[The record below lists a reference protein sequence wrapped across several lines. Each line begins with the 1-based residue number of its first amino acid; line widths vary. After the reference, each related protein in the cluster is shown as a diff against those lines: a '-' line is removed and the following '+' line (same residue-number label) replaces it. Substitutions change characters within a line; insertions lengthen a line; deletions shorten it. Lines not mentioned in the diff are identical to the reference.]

1 MRSVSHRGE
10 LGRPDGFDAGI
21 AQPEAWDRAR
31 EWLGGGRFWSAALV
45 LLITLAVAKSTA
57 TVHWVDGIE
66 VIVPIALL
74 AALLMSVLALLPIR
88 EPIGLGIGA
97 VLAPVAAV
105 IGAWPQLHHSHPGDV
120 IGPQLIGVWWTR
132 LHDGTA
138 TSDPAFYLVLICL
151 LMWVT
156 GAWLS
161 WCVLRWRK
169 PMLGLIPG
177 VAAFAT
183 NILNIPSDQ
192 NGYVLAML
200 VLTLALL
207 LWTNYTGSIASAV
220 RAKVKLTGDARWDF
234 WESGLVAM
242 AALIVLGIM
251 LPPLSTGD
259 KTTDLESGIF
269 TSWAQLQQRLSNP
282 GIFRTGSGQG
292 VTGFSDEVKLSGS
305 LQRTRDIVFIY
316 TVVGDY
322 AGPKYFRGVDAT
334 ITVNGEWK
342 YPGTNGFQSVIPK
355 NQFPDFSENYEKLAG
370 ATVDVTMRA
379 PPSGYADVLFY
390 PGQLYKIDRT
400 TLATQVPLVPGP
412 QTDSLQ
418 SIDRLSTIQPPTS
431 AGNYAV
437 VSDFSTAT
445 QSDLQNAGDQYP
457 DWLTQFSILPS
468 SGYRSPD
475 VLSRI
480 HALALQIVTAAHAT
494 NAYDKAAAIEAYLRD
509 NQHFTYTLD
518 ATTPKGRDPI
528 DYFLFTSKRGYC
540 EFFATAMGDM
550 LRSLGIPTR
559 LAIGFGPGQYQQ
571 SIQANV
577 VRGEDTHT
585 WPEVYFPKYGWIPF
599 EPTADD
605 LSQYT
610 TIQRGQTGSNLCL
623 KDNAC
628 DPSQITAGNPGVV
641 TTPRTGRPEPT
652 DPNAGGPGGGITVA
666 SISGATVTR
675 IVAFLV
681 VLLLLFLV
689 AASRYL
695 RPRTV
700 MSVWKRM
707 LVLASLAGAER
718 RPGETPL
725 ELGRRLQRTF
735 PEAAESVGALA
746 GGFVIAAYAPPEV
759 ASTTR
764 SSVME
769 AWSTLRPMLLRRMF
783 GRLRPTRI

>member
-1 MRSVSHRGE
+1 MRSVSPSRE

-21 AQPEAWDRAR
+21 AQSAAWDRAR
-31 EWLGGGRFWSAALV
+31 EWLGGGRFWSAVLV
-45 LLITLAVAKSTA
+45 LLVTLTVAKSTA
-57 TVHWVDGIE
+57 TVHWVDGID
-66 VIVPIALL
+66 VITPIAIV
-74 AALLMSVLALLPIR
+74 AALLMSILALLPIR
-88 EPIGLGIGA
+88 EVVGLAIGA
-97 VLAPVAAV
+97 LLAPVAAV
-105 IGAWPQLHHSHPGDV
+105 IGSWPQLHHSHPSDV
-120 IGPQLIGVWWTR
+120 VGPQLIGVWWNR
-132 LHDGTA
+132 VQDGSA

-177 VAAFAT
+177 AAAFAT
-183 NILNIPSDQ
+183 NILNIPNDQ

-207 LWTNYTGSIASAV
+207 LWTNYTGSIANAV
-220 RAKVKLTGDARWDF
+220 RARVKLTGDARWDF

-259 KTTDLESGIF
+259 KTLDLESGVF

-282 GIFRTGSGQG
+282 GIFRSGGGHG
-292 VTGFSDEVKLSGS
+292 VTGFSEDVKLSGS
-305 LQRTRDIVFIY
+305 LQRTRDIVFVY

-322 AGPKYFRGVDAT
+322 AGPKYFRGVNAT
-334 ITVNGEWK
+334 LTLGGEWR
-342 YPGTNGFQSVIPK
+342 YPASNGYQQIIPK

-370 ATVDVTMRA
+370 ATIDVTMRA
-379 PPSGYADVLFY
+379 PPVGYADVLFY

-400 TLATQVPLVPGP
+400 TLATQVPLIPGP
-412 QTDSLQ
+412 QSDSLQ
-418 SIDRLSTIQPPTS
+418 SVDRLSTIRPPTS

-437 VSDFSTAT
+437 TADFSTAT
-445 QSDLQNAGDQYP
+445 TSDLESASTTYP
-457 DWLTQFSILPS
+457 DWLTQFSTLPVT
-468 SGYRSPD
+468 GYRSPD

-480 HALALQIVTAAHAT
+480 HDLALQITTSAHAT
-494 NAYDKAAAIEAYLRD
+494 NPYDKATAIEAYLRD
-509 NQHFTYTLD
+509 PHNYTYTLD
-518 ATTPKGRDPI
+518 ARTPAGRDPI

-559 LAIGFGPGQYQQ
+559 LVNGFGPGNFET
-571 SIQANV
+571 SIHSWV
-577 VRGEDTHT
+577 VRGEDAHT
-585 WPEVYFPKYGWIPF
+585 WPEVYFTGYGWIPF

-605 LSQYT
+605 LNAYT
-610 TIQRGQTGSNLCL
+610 PIPRGQTGNNPCL
-623 KDNAC
+623 RDAQC
-628 DPSQITAGNPGVV
+628 DPSSITAGIPGVV
-641 TTPRTGRPEPT
+641 TTPKGGRPEPT
-652 DPNAGGPGGGITVA
+652 DPNGGGPGGGITVA

-681 VLLLLFLV
+681 ALILLFLV
-689 AASRYL
+689 VASRYL

-707 LVLASLAGAER
+707 LVLANLAGAER
-718 RPGETPL
+718 RVGETPL

-735 PEAAESVGALA
+735 PEAAEPVGALA
-746 GGFVIAAYAPPEV
+746 GGFVVSAYAPPEV
-759 ASTTR
+759 ASTART
-764 SSVME
+764 SVME
-769 AWSTLRPMLLRRMF
+769 AWVALRPLLLRRVF